1 MLYRHFRSEYYS
13 ILNNILDNNLNII
26 PDKITETHI
35 SLYHPKDNKS
45 ATMCLIIFYRYF
57 IIFAQ
62 DFQLLYYNN
71 HQISI
76 KKSVTYIYQIYI
88 HHALSFDRLPS
99 PAFQDIYQ
107 SFLPL
112 RGKIVLCPKSLYRLN
127 HLIFIRCIRYI
138 GDILKFC
145 LSLQV
150 FKQTSCP
157 FLTIGSCTKVFFTE
171 SWNCH
176 PVRYSPQSG
185 LWLFCHRSICIFLS
199 ELTRF
204 FPFLT
209 S

>member
-1 MLYRHFRSEYYS
+1 M
-13 ILNNILDNNLNII
+13 
-26 PDKITETHI
+26 
-35 SLYHPKDNKS
+35 
-45 ATMCLIIFYRYF
+45 
-57 IIFAQ
+57 
-62 DFQLLYYNN
+62 
-71 HQISI
+71 
-76 KKSVTYIYQIYI
+76 YIYQIYI
-88 HHALSFDRLPS
+88 HHALSFDRLAFS
-99 PAFQDIYQ
+99 AFQDINQ

-112 RGKIVLCPKSLYRLN
+112 FGRIVLCLKSLYRLN
-127 HLIFIRCIRYI
+127 HLILIRSIGYIR
-138 GDILKFC
+138 DILKFC

-185 LWLFCHRSICIFLS
+185 LWLFCHRSICISLS
-199 ELTRF
+199 ELTCF

>member
-62 DFQLLYYNN
+62 DFLLLYYNN

-112 RGKIVLCPKSLYRLN
+112 RGRIVLCLKSLYRLN
-127 HLIFIRCIRYI
+127 HLIFI
-138 GDILKFC
+138 
-145 LSLQV
+145 
-150 FKQTSCP
+150 
-157 FLTIGSCTKVFFTE
+157 CTT
-171 SWNCH
+171 H
-176 PVRYSPQSG
+176 ATTP
-185 LWLFCHRSICIFLS
+185 
-199 ELTRF
+199 
-204 FPFLT
+204 
-209 S
+209 